1 MAITDKLKEIADA
14 IREKTDTTDLMRLD
28 QMDDLI
34 EQISS
39 KELPD
44 YEGLYSVQP
53 GFDPIILETDE
64 KSLREN
70 VTIKPISV
78 IEVENQSNGNTLI
91 I

>member
-1 MAITDKLKEIADA
+1 MAITDKLREIADA
-14 IREKTDTTDLMRLD
+14 IREKTNTTDLMRLD

-34 EQISS
+34 EEISS

>member
-1 MAITDKLKEIADA
+1 MAITDKLREIADA
-14 IREKTDTTDLMRLD
+14 IREKTNTTDLMRLD

>member
-1 MAITDKLKEIADA
+1 MAVTDKLREIADA
-14 IREKTDTTDLMRLD
+14 IREKTNTTDLMRLD